1 MCDLNFIFNFSIL
14 KELSFL
20 VLIIFYKVQDHITE
34 FFFSFFN
41 PEYLE
46 SVKVSSLKNLI
57 VQSAK

>member
-34 FFFSFFN
+34 FFFPFLTLN
-41 PEYLE
+41 
-46 SVKVSSLKNLI
+46 I
-57 VQSAK
+57 